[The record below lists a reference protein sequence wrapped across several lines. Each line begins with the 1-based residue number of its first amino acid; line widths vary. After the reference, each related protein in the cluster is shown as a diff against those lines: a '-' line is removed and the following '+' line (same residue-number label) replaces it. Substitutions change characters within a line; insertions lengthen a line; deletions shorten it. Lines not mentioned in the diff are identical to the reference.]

1 MDELKDVIT
10 LLAVILGMVFGIV
23 ALFRGKKADDSGDGL
38 KMGQIISDLG
48 YLKSNTDD
56 IKSEQRDQRRVN
68 TEVYSRLSAVEG
80 SASSAHKRIDRIDN
94 MIKEKDGG

>member
-1 MDELKDVIT
+1 MELLKDIIST
-10 LLAVILGMVFGIV
+10 LAIFLGMIFGIV
-23 ALFRGKKADDSGDGL
+23 ALFRNKKNDDCGDGQ

-56 IKSEQRDQRRVN
+56 IKVEQRDQRRVN

-80 SASSAHKRIDRIDN
+80 SASSAHKRIDRIDKVLEE
-94 MIKEKDGG
+94 KESG

>member
-1 MDELKDVIT
+1 MEALKDIIST
-10 LLAVILGMVFGIV
+10 LAIVLGMVFGIV
-23 ALFRGKKADDSGDGL
+23 ALFRNKKSDDSGDGQ

-56 IKSEQRDQRRVN
+56 IKCEQRDQRKVN

-80 SASSAHKRIDRIDN
+80 SASSAHKRLDRIDCVLN
-94 MIKEKDGG
+94 EKDGA